1 MKKHLLLLSLA
12 AVVLLSFAGT
22 AAAAEWANPQLLL
35 SAKDVKGKLDLA
47 DWVIVDCQE
56 LDQYAKG
63 HIPGAIS
70 LGKRCKKALRDKTSR
85 LFSDRSKYEK
95 FLGKVGIGNDT
106 HVVFYGEHLVSD
118 TQRDSA
124 IAFWILE
131 VLGHDKVH
139 VMNGGIDAW
148 KNAGYSLTQK
158 PARKPAKTFTVNYT
172 ASRHATTAEMLD
184 FDTVK
189 LKGIQVIDSRSEK
202 EHKGKDIR
210 ALRGGHLPNTNI
222 NVPLKSTWDKSK
234 DPATGDMRDNGFI
247 SADRIASLFG
257 SLDKKPRTIGYC
269 QTGSRSG
276 MTYLQLRLLGFNDPA
291 NWDESWRVY
300 ATHFD
305 NYPVKNEQWFNFDR
319 MRKLEKKVE
328 KLEKKILADEEAS
341 KDKI

>member
-1 MKKHLLLLSLA
+1 MKRNILLLALA
-12 AVVLLSFAGT
+12 AVFLMS
-22 AAAAEWANPQLLL
+22 AAAPALSAQWANPELLFD
-35 SAKDVKGKLDLA
+35 AKQVKDKLDKD

-85 LFSDRSKYEK
+85 LFNDHTKYEK

-106 HVVFYGEHLVSD
+106 HVILYGEHLVSD
-118 TQRDSA
+118 TVRDSA
-124 IAFWILE
+124 IALWILE

-139 VMNGGIDAW
+139 ILNGGIDAW
-148 KNAGYSLTQK
+148 KNAGFSLTQK
-158 PARKPAKTFTVNYT
+158 PAKRPSKTFKVNYQ
-172 ASRHATTAEMLD
+172 ASRYATTDEILD
-184 FDTVK
+184 IANGK
-189 LKGIQVIDSRSEK
+189 AQGIQLIDSRSSD

-210 ALRGGHLPNTNI
+210 ALRGGYVPNTTV

-234 DPATGDMRDNGFI
+234 DPATGDERDNGFL
-247 SADRIASLFG
+247 SPDRIGEIFS
-257 SLDKKPRTIGYC
+257 SLDKSKRTIAYC

-276 MTYLQLRLLGFNDPA
+276 MTYLQLRLLGFKDVA

-305 NYPVKNEQWFNFDR
+305 NYPIVNEQWFNFDR
-319 MRKLEKKVE
+319 MRKLEKKVKKLEE
-328 KLEKKILADEEAS
+328 KLVADEEEA
-341 KDKI
+341 KGKI

>member
-1 MKKHLLLLSLA
+1 MKKNLLLLTLA
-12 AVVLLSFAGT
+12 AVMLFGAAGP
-22 AAAAEWANPQLLL
+22 AASAQWANPELLL
-35 SAKDVKGKLDLA
+35 APKDVKAKLDAA

-85 LFSDRSKYEK
+85 LFADRSKYEK

-118 TQRDSA
+118 TVRDSA
-124 IAFWILE
+124 IALWILE

-139 VMNGGIDAW
+139 VLNGGIDAW

-158 PARKPAKTFTVNYT
+158 PAKKPAQTFKVNYS
-172 ASRHATTAEMLD
+172 ADRLATTAEIIDIATGNLQG
-184 FDTVK
+184 V
-189 LKGIQVIDSRSEK
+189 QVIDSRSSD

-210 ALRGGHLPNTNI
+210 ALRGGHVPNTTI

-234 DPATGDMRDNGFI
+234 DPTTGDERDNGFLSPDKI
-247 SADRIASLFG
+247 DSLFA
-257 SLDKKPRTIGYC
+257 SLDKSKRTIAYC

-276 MTYLQLRLLGFNDPA
+276 MTYLQLRLLGFKNPA

-305 NYPVKNEQWFNFDR
+305 NYPVEGEQWFNFDR
-319 MRKLEKKVE
+319 MRKLEKKVQ
-328 KLEKKILADEEAS
+328 KLEEKILADEEAA
-341 KDKI
+341 KGKI